1 MKHMIYDSYWYLDN
15 DRDSEMFKGY
25 LEDYGMNNTEDNYW
39 DFVNEESATM
49 VDDVKTNLK
58 SLVFDNGIVCLGE
71 IEFWDGSRKA
81 YKSIG
86 NNLSNIFNVISSWDW
101 VKFYVED
108 EDLKGRE
115 SHHDGTNFY
124 MFRAW
129 REGVEESKKEE
140 ALSQWLKGSP
150 SMVEK
155 LTEPLGDYVKKIY
168 GWQ

>member
-71 IEFWDGSRKA
+71 IGFWDGSRKA
-81 YKSIG
+81 YKSIKS
-86 NNLSNIFNVISSWDW
+86 LDTETYIIDIM
-101 VKFYVED
+101 
-108 EDLKGRE
+108 R
-115 SHHDGTNFY
+115 
-124 MFRAW
+124 
-129 REGVEESKKEE
+129 SKK
-140 ALSQWLKGSP
+140 
-150 SMVEK
+150 
-155 LTEPLGDYVKKIY
+155 
-168 GWQ
+168 